1 VLINADSIIFLLG
14 AGASKEA
21 GIPISTMMI
30 DNVENLLNSDYE
42 WKSFKELYYCLKS
55 SILHGFGINGEYN
68 KNLLNIETLVN
79 TMEELTKSIKHPIYP
94 FVGSWIPRLTELTKN
109 NFEMI
114 EEFRRKIIAQ
124 LFEWMKHEQNE
135 YIEYFKGFLR
145 FQREWKNIVRIFTLN
160 YDLCVEESCSEGN
173 INRGIDNSTHT
184 WNWKNFENEENGE
197 FNIILYK
204 LHGSRDWFRD
214 DSGLVKERRNN
225 IENKEAAL
233 IFGTAY
239 KLQYLDPFLYLIYE
253 FRRRTLDPKTTAI
266 ICIGYSF
273 GDEHINGIIAQ
284 SITDNPKRRI
294 IVVSPAD
301 ENKTRDKQK
310 QITNKLKIALEN
322 NITIIPLGAKEF
334 LQEKLS
340 VQYIEN
346 FLPKDEQPF

>member
-1 VLINADSIIFLLG
+1 MLINDDAIIFLLG

-30 DNVENLLNSDYE
+30 ENVEELLNLDE
-42 WKSFKELYYCLKS
+42 KWKPYKELYHCLKS

-68 KNLLNIETLVN
+68 TSLLNIETLVN

-94 FVGSWIPRLTELTKN
+94 FVGSWIPRLAELTNN

-114 EEFRRKIIAQ
+114 EDLRGNIINK
-124 LFEWMKHEQNE
+124 LFAWMKYEQNE
-135 YIEYFKGFLR
+135 KIEYFKGFLR
-145 FQREWKNIVRIFTLN
+145 FQYEWKHIVRIFTVN
-160 YDLCVEESCSEGN
+160 YDLCVEDACADGN

-184 WNWKNFENEENGE
+184 WNWKNFENEENSDY
-197 FNIILYK
+197 NIILYK
-204 LHGSRDWFRD
+204 LHGSIDWSREK
-214 DSGLVKERRNN
+214 SVVKERKND
-225 IENKEAAL
+225 IKDGEAAL

-253 FRRRTLDPKTTAI
+253 FRRRTLDPKTVAI

-273 GDEHINGIIAQ
+273 GDEHINGIIGQ
-284 SITDNPKRRI
+284 SITDNPNRRI
-294 IVVSPAD
+294 IVVSPMD
-301 ENKTRDKQK
+301 EDKIGDRQK
-310 QITNKLKIALEN
+310 QIMGKLKILSED
-322 NITIIPLGAKEF
+322 NIKIIPLGAKDF

-346 FLPKDEQPF
+346 FLPKEEQPF